1 MSIPDF
7 VNQVRNVEQ
16 RLDSEWQTVRQAW
29 QDDVGRRFEV
39 DTMEPYMINFSQ
51 YINGEGF
58 SGMGL
63 EQMLQQMEQHRQEM
77 SSLLY

>member
-16 RLDSEWQTVRQAW
+16 RLDSEWQTVRHVW
-29 QDDVGRRFEV
+29 QDDVAHRFEADSV
-39 DTMEPYMINFSQ
+39 QPYMGNFSH

-58 SGMGL
+58 SGIGL
-63 EQMLQQMEQHRQEM
+63 QQLLQQMEQYRQEM
-77 SSLLY
+77 SSLTY